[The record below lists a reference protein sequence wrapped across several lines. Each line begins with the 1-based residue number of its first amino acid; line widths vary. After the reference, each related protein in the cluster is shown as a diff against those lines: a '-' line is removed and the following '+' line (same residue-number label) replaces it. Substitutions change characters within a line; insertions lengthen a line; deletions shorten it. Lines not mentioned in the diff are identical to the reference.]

1 MTTLISFILACIF
14 LFFIVVGLAFFG
26 FVVLCIILDVK
37 HHYERHHALDGF
49 DSE

>member
-26 FVVLCIILDVK
+26 FVALCIILDVK
-37 HHYERHHALDGF
+37 HHYERHQDLDGW
-49 DSE
+49 DGN